1 MRATASSDGLTL
13 RVVAGTHNVLLG
25 LDLEEARRAACLG
38 FSIWRTDL
46 GPAGAPLPADQP
58 VAHALPSGVRFPSD
72 TSTGPVTTEHAPL
85 QRFRWGDYTLNPN
98 HRYRY
103 RVTAQ
108 YGAASALT
116 AGPSVEVE
124 VTTEDPSSPDHS
136 VFFNRAAAASQAY
149 IRLFGDTDPAQS
161 PEARQWLSRGL
172 EEAIL
177 AFLSQA
183 KDGSF
188 GLHAAIYE
196 FQKPELLQ
204 GLKAAHDRG
213 AEVRVAYHYRHNGD
227 KDDTWKKN
235 EAAAQAN
242 GLADLCVQR
251 KANPQSAIMHDK
263 FVVLLE
269 KDAAGS
275 LQPRAVWTGSTNWT
289 DGGVYGQ
296 LNVGHAVY
304 DPAVAQAYETC
315 FQLLRAD
322 SQATPLKNA
331 LAQLTPVPDPTLPG
345 PKIFPIF
352 SPQHDKRMLE
362 LYASICKQATC
373 LLVSAPFELDE
384 LLLDTFTNTPPGA
397 LHFLL
402 LDKEASLG
410 SKQEVSVIEREAGN
424 EISVATTLDTHL
436 DQYQSGLLQHHFGKE
451 SFHHPGIH
459 IHSKII
465 AVDPF
470 GPDPIIASGSANYSA
485 NSTLDNDSNTL
496 VIRGN
501 LAVADIYATE
511 FMRMF
516 DHYHFRATVA
526 KAEREAKA
534 AGKPFT
540 ELPEQLKED
549 DSWSAPYY
557 VAGSREALER
567 QTFGGPA
574 PGAG

>member
-1 MRATASSDGLTL
+1 MRATSSSGGL
-13 RVVAGTHNVLLG
+13 RVRVIAGTHNVLLG
-25 LDLEEARRAACLG
+25 IDLDEAGRAGCLG

-46 GPAGAPLPADQP
+46 GPTDAPFPADQQ
-58 VAHALPSGVRFPSD
+58 VTRALPSGVRFPSD
-72 TSTGPVTTEHAPL
+72 TSTGPTTTEHAPL
-85 QRFRWGDYTLNPN
+85 QRFRWGDYTADPN

-103 RVTAQ
+103 GVTAQ
-108 YGAASALT
+108 YGAATALT
-116 AGPSVEVE
+116 AGPSVEIE
-124 VTTEDPSSPDHS
+124 ITTEDPTSRDHS
-136 VFFNRAAAASQAY
+136 VYFNRAAAASQAY
-149 IRLFGDTDPAQS
+149 IRRFGDTDPADS
-161 PEARQWLSRGL
+161 PEARAWLSRGL

-183 KDGSF
+183 RDASF

-196 FQKPELLQ
+196 FQRPELLQ

-213 AEVRVAYHYRHNGD
+213 ADVQVVYHYRHNGD

-251 KANPQSAIMHDK
+251 KANPRSAIMHDK

-269 KDAAGS
+269 KDTAGS
-275 LQPRAVWTGSTNWT
+275 LQPIAVWTGSTNWT

-304 DPAVAQAYETC
+304 DATVAQAYEAL

-331 LAQLTPVPDPTLPG
+331 LAKLTPIPDLTSPG
-345 PKIFPIF
+345 PRISPIF

-362 LYASICKQATC
+362 LYAAICKQATC
-373 LLVSAPFELDE
+373 LMVSAPFELDA
-384 LLLDTFTNTPPGA
+384 LLLNTFASTPPGA

-410 SKQEVSVIEREAGN
+410 GKEEVTVIEREAGN
-424 EISVATTLDTHL
+424 EIAIAATLDTHL
-436 DQYQSGLLQHHFGKE
+436 DQYQSGLLQHHFEKE

-465 AVDPF
+465 AADPF
-470 GPDPIIASGSANYSA
+470 GPDPIVVSGSANYSA
-485 NSTLDNDSNTL
+485 NSTLGNDSNTL

-516 DHYHFRATVA
+516 DHYHFRATLA
-526 KAEREAKA
+526 KAERDAKA

-540 ELPEQLKED
+540 ETAEQLKED
-549 DSWSAPYY
+549 DTWSAPYY
-557 VAGSREALER
+557 VADSREALER
-567 QTFGGPA
+567 QTFSGSA
-574 PGAG
+574 PESG